1 MAAEEGIC
9 YTRAVKDKDCTV
21 LVTSCDGYSDVAAP
35 FIVLFR
41 RYWPDCPFETVL
53 LTETVAPPAG
63 DAAFDRVIATGKGKC
78 WCEMLAEALEQI
90 STPYVI
96 LQMDDFYFS
105 TQVDTANILR
115 RLAQAKEF
123 DAANLRLVP
132 LPPGRTPFPGTDL
145 REMPKDVAYC
155 VTCQTGIWN
164 REFLLGLARRNKSA
178 WEFERYGSFMV
189 GDERR
194 VLLVTPSK
202 EYPVLDTVHKGY
214 WEPCGVRVLK
224 ENGIPYDFSR
234 RGQPPLPV
242 RVKEGLKKLVFA
254 IFPWTLIV
262 RVQNVFNAGM
272 KEKRKE

>member
-1 MAAEEGIC
+1 MAVEN
-9 YTRAVKDKDCTV
+9 KDCTV
-21 LVTSCDGYSDVAAP
+21 VVTSCDAYGDVAAP

-53 LTETVAPPAG
+53 LTETAAPPAG

-90 STPYVI
+90 ATPYVI
-96 LQMDDFYFS
+96 MLMDDYYLVS
-105 TQVDTANILR
+105 PENTADILNR
-115 RLAQAKEF
+115 LEQAKRFDVASLRLA
-123 DAANLRLVP
+123 P
-132 LPPGRTPFPGTDL
+132 LPPGRTAWRDTDL
-145 REMPKDVAYC
+145 LEMPKDVAYC
-155 VTCQTGIWN
+155 VTCQASIWN

-194 VLLVTPSK
+194 PLLVTPGR
-202 EYPVLDTVHKGY
+202 EFPYMDAVHKGY
-214 WEPCGVRVLK
+214 WEKSAVALLK